1 MSRKIGIPAPATLA
15 ACLQALLAAALLPAP
30 AHGAEPAG
38 FPHGELDV
46 PHGQMRSGSRAITIE
61 TGSGR
66 MIHLPAAA
74 SNVFAADPKIAEVR
88 PASPDTLFV
97 FGLAEGRTSIAA
109 VDETGRTLG
118 RYLVTVVP
126 SGYAASRI
134 HDDIRHTAA
143 DADVAVQPTAGGVV
157 VSGSVP
163 TPADAERILT
173 TARNRLGATATID
186 NRLQVA
192 APVQVLLRVRV
203 AEMSRTLTRD
213 LGLNWRNLGG
223 DLGAVAKVGLAG
235 AAGLADATG
244 GLNATAELVAA
255 FKKTSVE
262 GIVDALAEDQLIRTL
277 AEPNLTAMSGETA
290 SFLVGGEYP
299 IPVAQQLGETTVEY
313 KQYGISLSFIPTV
326 LSDGRINL
334 RVRPE
339 VSALTNQGA
348 VSLQSTNSSLIIP
361 ALTVRRVETTVEL
374 GSGQS
379 FAIAGLLQDQV
390 TQVDQGTPFLG
401 DVPILGAL
409 FRSDSFRR
417 QQSELVILVT
427 PYIIRPVSNP
437 TALHLAGEGYRAP
450 GDLDR
455 LLLLKQNASGNG
467 VPYTHIPGNAGFLL
481 E

>member
-1 MSRKIGIPAPATLA
+1 MARTTVPSVPMIMTAFSLILMTPLEPTCA
-15 ACLQALLAAALLPAP
+15 
-30 AHGAEPAG
+30 AEPIG
-38 FPHGELDV
+38 FTHGELEGH
-46 PHGQMRSGSRAITIE
+46 HGQARLAAHAITIE
-61 TGSGR
+61 IGSGR
-66 MIHLPAAA
+66 MIHLSSAA
-74 SNVFAADPKIAEVR
+74 SNVFAADPKVAEVR

-97 FGLAEGRTSIAA
+97 FGLTAGRTTVAA
-109 VDETGRTLG
+109 VDEAGQTLG
-118 RYLVTVVP
+118 QYLVTVVP
-126 SGYAASRI
+126 SDYAAGRI
-134 HDDIRHTAA
+134 HDDIRRSAP
-143 DADVAVQPTAGGVV
+143 DADVTVQPNENGVV

-163 TPADAERILT
+163 TPADADRVM
-173 TARNRLGATATID
+173 TAARSHLGPAATID
-186 NRLQVA
+186 NHLQVA

-213 LGLNWRNLGG
+213 LGLNWHQLGG
-223 DLGAVAKVGLAG
+223 DLGAVGQVGLATST
-235 AAGLADATG
+235 GLADVTSDMG
-244 GLNATAELVAA
+244 ATASVLAA
-255 FKKTSVE
+255 FRKTSVE
-262 GIVDALAEDQLIRTL
+262 ATVEALAEDQLIHTL

-299 IPVAQQLGETTVEY
+299 IPVSQQLGETTVEY

-326 LSDGRINL
+326 LSNGQINL

-348 VSLQSTNSSLIIP
+348 VTLQGGGSSLVIP

-390 TQVDQGTPFLG
+390 TQEDQGTPFLG

-427 PYIIRPVSNP
+427 PYIVRPVSNP
-437 TALHLAGEGYRAP
+437 AALHLAGEGYRPP

-455 LLLLKQNASGNG
+455 LLLLKQSASGNEM
-467 VPYTHIPGNAGFLL
+467 VRRTPIPGNAGFLL

>member
-1 MSRKIGIPAPATLA
+1 MVKMTMASVSAIMT
-15 ACLQALLAAALLPAP
+15 ACSLVLMASPGRAGA
-30 AHGAEPAG
+30 AEPIG
-38 FPHGELDV
+38 FTHGESDSH
-46 PHGQMRSGSRAITIE
+46 HGQARLGSHIITIE
-61 TGSGR
+61 AGSGR
-66 MIHLPAAA
+66 MIHLSSAA
-74 SNVFAADPKIAEVR
+74 SNVFAANPKIAEVR

-97 FGLAEGRTSIAA
+97 FGLAEGRTTVAA
-109 VDETGRTLG
+109 VDESGQTLG
-118 RYLVTVVP
+118 QYLVTVVP
-126 SGYAASRI
+126 SGYAAGRI
-134 HDDIRHTAA
+134 HDDIRRGAP
-143 DADVAVQPTAGGVV
+143 DADVTVQPSENGVV
-157 VSGSVP
+157 VSGSVQ
-163 TPADAERILT
+163 TPADADRIM
-173 TARNRLGATATID
+173 TAARSHLGSTAMID
-186 NRLQVA
+186 NHLQVA

-213 LGLNWRNLGG
+213 LGLNWHQLGG
-223 DLGAVAKVGLAG
+223 DLGAVAQVGLATST
-235 AAGLADATG
+235 GLADVTSDMG
-244 GLNATAELVAA
+244 ATASVLAA
-255 FKKTSVE
+255 FRKTSVE
-262 GIVDALAEDQLIRTL
+262 ATVEALAEDQLIHTL

-299 IPVAQQLGETTVEY
+299 IPISQQLGETTVEY
-313 KQYGISLSFIPTV
+313 KQYGISLSFVPTV
-326 LSDGRINL
+326 LSNGQINL

-348 VSLQSTNSSLIIP
+348 VSLQAGGSSLVIP

-390 TQVDQGTPFLG
+390 TQEDQGTPFLG

-427 PYIIRPVSNP
+427 PYIVRPVSNP
-437 TALHLAGEGYRAP
+437 TTLHLAGEGYRAP

-455 LLLLKQNASGNG
+455 LLLLKQSASGIATG
-467 VPYTHIPGNAGFLL
+467 THTPIPGNAGFLL

>member
-1 MSRKIGIPAPATLA
+1 MVKTAATPAATIVA
-15 ACLQALLAAALLPAP
+15 ACSLVLLTSAGPAR
-30 AHGAEPAG
+30 AAEPPG
-38 FPHGELDV
+38 FPRGGLGGG
-46 PHGQMRSGSRAITIE
+46 HGQARPGSHAMTIE
-61 TGSGR
+61 VGSGR
-66 MIHLPAAA
+66 MIHLSGAA
-74 SNVFAADPKIAEVR
+74 SNVFAANPKVAEVR

-97 FGLAEGRTSIAA
+97 FGLAEGRTSVAA

-118 RYLVTVVP
+118 QYLVTIVP
-126 SGYAASRI
+126 SGYAASRV
-134 HDDIRHTAA
+134 HDGIRDVAPG
-143 DADVAVQPTAGGVV
+143 ADVAVQPSEGGVIV
-157 VSGSVP
+157 AGSVP
-163 TPADAERILT
+163 TPADADRVLMA
-173 TARNRLGATATID
+173 ARSRLGANATID
-186 NRLQVA
+186 NRLRVA

-213 LGLNWRNLGG
+213 LGLNWRQLGG
-223 DLGAVAKVGLAG
+223 DLGAVAQVGLAG
-235 AAGLADATG
+235 AAGLADVSSDLG
-244 GLNATAELVAA
+244 ATAALTAA

-262 GIVDALAEDQLIRTL
+262 AVVEALAEDQLIHTL

-299 IPVAQQLGETTVEY
+299 IPVSQQLGDTTVEY
-313 KQYGISLSFIPTV
+313 KQYGISLSFVPTV
-326 LSDGRINL
+326 LSNGRINL

-348 VSLQSTNSSLIIP
+348 VTLQTSNSSLVIP

-390 TQVDQGTPFLG
+390 TQQDLGTPFLG

-427 PYIIRPVSNP
+427 PYIVRPASSP
-437 TALHLAGEGYRAP
+437 TALHLAGENYRAP

-455 LLLLKQNASGNG
+455 LLLLKQSASGVEAG
-467 VPYTHIPGNAGFLL
+467 THTPIPGDAGFLL